1 MKKGKNKKKNRIKA
15 RRWKHI
21 EYLIEKKMLTTHCNL

>member
-21 EYLIEKKMLTTHCNL
+21 EYLIEKKNVDNAL